1 MNDIFRA
8 PYERDFVQG
17 RRYAIEEKNNV
28 FYVYEYLRK
37 DGIHHCFKSI
47 RSNWTRT
54 FTDYQLIGKK
64 VEEVL

>member
-17 RRYAIEEKNNV
+17 RHYVIDGKNTV
-28 FYVYEYLRK
+28 FEYLRK
-37 DGIHHCFKSI
+37 DGIHHCFKSV
-47 RSNWTRT
+47 RGGWTQT
-54 FTDYQLIGKK
+54 YTDYQLIGKK